1 MHCHYWLFNMINAND
16 FYFICINI
24 FKNFYLIFMGLSFQL
39 LLMIPKKK
47 KIDLIFFGYI
57 GHTSTKSGQTSF
69 VEMTWNEIVRPQE
82 WFLLC
87 SKVCWFCIGTL
98 EYKFKR
104 ETLKVEAAA
113 KRSFLFLR
121 EEEGGRDLLILW
133 YESMGIIPSYMWKA
147 SSERR
152 VFSHQSSSLL
162 SSSQIFATNRLK
174 MQLHQK
180 IALKSLNEQL
190 TAVLISFNLEIQHAM
205 LCLHLFNLNENMA
218 DT

>member
-16 FYFICINI
+16 FYFISCINI

-39 LLMIPKKK
+39 LWYNKKK
-47 KIDLIFFGYI
+47 KIWPYFFWLHWSHLYKVRSDFFCGDDMERNSE
-57 GHTSTKSGQTSF
+57 TPRVVPF
-69 VEMTWNEIVRPQE
+69 VV
-82 WFLLC
+82 FKGLL
-87 SKVCWFCIGTL
+87 VLHWDL

-152 VFSHQSSSLL
+152 VFSHQSSSSL
-162 SSSQIFATNRLK
+162 SSSQIFATNRLE

-180 IALKSLNEQL
+180 WHWNHSMN
-190 TAVLISFNLEIQHAM
+190 SFDIH
-205 LCLHLFNLNENMA
+205 
-218 DT
+218 